1 LESQAFIFGRGQV
14 DLHLKL
20 SPLKDAAQET
30 QGVALVV
37 DDLTEQREREQMLDM
52 MTRYL
57 PPGMVDN
64 IHQIAE
70 LALGGERR
78 EVTCMFIAA
87 CPYSAFGGL
96 DAQATMELLNQYLQA
111 ATDAVHG
118 TNGIIDK
125 YMGNELMVLYNSQL
139 NPLADHA
146 LCAVEAALEARRRFT
161 ELYRKLGAEP
171 DPHQYQIGIHTGI
184 ATLGN
189 VGSLNR
195 RNFSAIGDSINLSK
209 RLEENAASG
218 QIIISED
225 TLHHIEAAHKRIPG
239 HIRAVER
246 GAVQVKGRRQ
256 MTRIYEVFHA

>member
-1 LESQAFIFGRGQV
+1 
-14 DLHLKL
+14 
-20 SPLKDAAQET
+20 
-30 QGVALVV
+30 
-37 DDLTEQREREQMLDM
+37 
-52 MTRYL
+52 
-57 PPGMVDN
+57 
-64 IHQIAE
+64 
-70 LALGGERR
+70 
-78 EVTCMFIAA
+78 
-87 CPYSAFGGL
+87 
-96 DAQATMELLNQYLQA
+96 
-111 ATDAVHG
+111 
-118 TNGIIDK
+118 
-125 YMGNELMVLYNSQL
+125 MGNELMVLYNSQL

-161 ELYRKLGAEP
+161 ELYRRLGAEP

-209 RLEENAASG
+209 RLEENAESG

-225 TLHHIEAAHKRIPG
+225 TLRHIEAAHKRIPG

-256 MTRIYEVFHA
+256 LTRIYEVFHA